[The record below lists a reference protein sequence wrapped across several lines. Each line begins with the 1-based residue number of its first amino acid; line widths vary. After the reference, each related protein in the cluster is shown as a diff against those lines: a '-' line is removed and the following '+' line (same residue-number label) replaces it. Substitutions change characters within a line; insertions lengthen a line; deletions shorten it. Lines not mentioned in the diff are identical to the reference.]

1 MSLRRNSRFRTSPRL
16 HRRAVGA
23 WVAAVALL
31 LAACTGPA
39 GEEVPSATSS
49 EATATDSGAGET
61 APSGAPSSA
70 PVLPQGE
77 LLAAAP
83 TDLVIGMA
91 VAGGGHHVD
100 TPLGTGSP
108 LADETYARLL
118 AANFSSVTPENQLK
132 WEWVHPERDRYDFE
146 VADEIVEFAEANGQV
161 VRGHALL
168 WHSQNPS
175 WLTAGSFSDDEL
187 REVLREHITTVVG
200 RYAGRVAQW
209 DVANEIFGDDAAL
222 RTRENPFL
230 ARFGIDIVADA
241 FRWAHEADPDAL
253 LFLNDYAIEGGGPKA
268 DAYLALAEE
277 LLADG
282 VPLHGMGFQ
291 GHLST
296 QYAKPGGMAE
306 NLARFAALGLEVAVT
321 EADVRIPVD
330 DDGVASAD
338 DLAVQADYF
347 RVMVDACL
355 VVETC
360 RSFTVWGLSDAF
372 SWVPFFFAGEG
383 AATLLDEELGIKP
396 SYTAVAE
403 ELAAGR

>member
-1 MSLRRNSRFRTSPRL
+1 MQSHRNSRKSTGDRTTK
-16 HRRAVGA
+16 RAALAGV
-23 WVAAVALL
+23 VALALL

-39 GEEVPSATSS
+39 S
-49 EATATDSGAGET
+49 ES
-61 APSGAPSSA
+61 PSGPASESTSEPTPSGESSPDGEPPSA
-70 PVLPQGE
+70 PVLPDRE

-83 TDLVIGMA
+83 ADFVIGMA
-91 VAGGGHHVD
+91 VAGGGHHLD

-168 WHSQNPS
+168 WHSQNPD
-175 WLTAGSFSDDEL
+175 WLTAEDISDDEL
-187 REVLREHITTVVG
+187 REVLRDHITTVVG
-200 RYAGRVAQW
+200 RYAGRIAQW
-209 DVANEIFGDDAAL
+209 DVANEIFGDDAPL
-222 RTRENPFL
+222 RTQENPFL
-230 ARFGIDIVADA
+230 ARFGIEIVADA

-253 LFLNDYAIEGGGPKA
+253 LFLNDYAIESAGPKA
-268 DAYLALAEE
+268 DLYLTLAEE

-291 GHLST
+291 GHLSM
-296 QYAKPGGMAE
+296 QYPKPAGMAGNFE
-306 NLARFAALGLEVAVT
+306 RFAALGLEVAVT
-321 EADVRIPVD
+321 EADVRISVD
-330 DDGVASAD
+330 GDGVASAG

-347 RVMVDACL
+347 RSMVDACL
-355 VVETC
+355 AVETC
-360 RSFTVWGLSDAF
+360 RSFTVWGMSDAY

-383 AATLLDEELGIKP
+383 AATLLDEEFGIKRA
-396 SYTAVAE
+396 YTAVAE
-403 ELAAGR
+403 GLGAGR